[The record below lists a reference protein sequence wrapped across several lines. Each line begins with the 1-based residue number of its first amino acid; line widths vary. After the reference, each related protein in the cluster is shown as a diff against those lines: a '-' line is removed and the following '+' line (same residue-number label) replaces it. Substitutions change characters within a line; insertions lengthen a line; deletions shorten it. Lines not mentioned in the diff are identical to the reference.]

1 MERAASDTTLLIDAE
16 RRRNQGLPQNL
27 HLRTR
32 LILADALGLAL
43 VWIPLFLRALILQF
57 GGLKTV
63 LFAIGAV
70 VLGLAVLSYHELYL
84 SRVAAV
90 RTLEIIR
97 LFKASAMFT
106 MLLIVEF
113 RVFHLDSRVRFLIL
127 GGCLSLVAL
136 LVVRGCFRAWLAA
149 HRSNGQLTR
158 SVTVLGTDS
167 EACELISMINDHPE
181 SGFRING
188 VIGNPTDARANQL
201 EHLYL
206 GADDRTMEILSRNGT
221 DGVILV
227 VGTLSADRVHQL
239 VIELQR
245 AGMHIQLSNG
255 LHGVDY
261 RRLRPSPIAYQSVYY
276 LESPEFSRPQ
286 VILKRAID
294 IFFASLCIVIAMPAL
309 ISIAVAI
316 KISDRGPIFFRQERV
331 GKGGA
336 RFGVLKFRTMV
347 PDAEAQLDQLSRQN
361 ERLGPLFKMT
371 SDPRVTKLGHFL
383 RPTSLDELPQLF
395 NVLRGQ
401 MSLIGPRPALPR
413 EVEAFDDRLL
423 ERLRMRPGITGLW
436 QVEAR
441 DNPNFGAYRRLDL
454 FYVDNWTLG
463 LDFVILIATIEQ
475 VLAKGI
481 RSIRSLI
488 GSKSKAPTAVTPAE
502 ITAPNDQ
509 TSATTP
515 LAPNSITSVA

>member
-1 MERAASDTTLLIDAE
+1 MERAATDTTTLLIEAE
-16 RRRNQGLPQNL
+16 RLRPTPAPRDL
-27 HLRTR
+27 HLRAR
-32 LILADALGLAL
+32 LILADAFALAL
-43 VWIPLFLRALILQF
+43 VWIPLFLRALYLQF
-57 GGLKTV
+57 GGLRTV

-90 RTLEIIR
+90 RALEITR
-97 LFKASAMFT
+97 LFKATASFT
-106 MLLIVEF
+106 LLLIVEF
-113 RVFHLDSRVRFLIL
+113 RLFHLDSRLRFLIL
-127 GGCLSLVAL
+127 GGCLSLLAL
-136 LVVRGCFRAWLAA
+136 LIVRGCFRAWLAA
-149 HRSNGQLTR
+149 QRSNGQLTR

-167 EACELISMINDHPE
+167 EACELIKMVNDHPE
-181 SGFRING
+181 TGFRING

-206 GADDRTMEILSRNGT
+206 GADDRTLEILSRNGT

-227 VGTLSADRVHQL
+227 VGTLTADRVHEL
-239 VIELQR
+239 VLELQR

-276 LESPEFSRPQ
+276 LESPEFSKPQ
-286 VILKRAID
+286 IVCKRVID
-294 IFFASLCIVIAMPAL
+294 IVLAGVGVLVTAPLLAAIA
-309 ISIAVAI
+309 IGI
-316 KISDRGPIFFRQERV
+316 KLGDGGPIFFKQERV
-331 GKGGA
+331 GRAGA

-347 PDAEAQLDQLSRQN
+347 VDAEAKLQELERQN
-361 ERLGPLFKMT
+361 ERLGPLFKMD

-395 NVLRGQ
+395 NVLRGE
-401 MSLIGPRPALPR
+401 MSLIGPRPALPK
-413 EVEAFDDRLL
+413 EVESFDDRLL

-441 DNPNFGAYRRLDL
+441 DNPHFGAYRRLDL

-488 GSKSKAPTAVTPAE
+488 RGRFNATAPTPVVAETPAQPGLSE
-502 ITAPNDQ
+502 PMTVATT
-509 TSATTP
+509 TSA
-515 LAPNSITSVA
+515 A